1 MPLTKKGKEI
11 LKSFIKRYNGETGT
25 RFFYAYI
32 KKFPRRT
39 RGWHEG

>member
-1 MPLTKKGKEI
+1 MPLTESGKRA
-11 LKSFIKRYNGETGT
+11 LRKFIEQYDGEKGT

-39 RGWHEG
+39 REWHE